1 MSNWLALK
9 SQIGG
14 KPPRAIASAEAA
26 TASRSTA
33 RDDAPRQKT
42 KTKKRKARD
51 VNGADADD
59 GRGATQM
66 GGLEATMRASVAP
79 SVTYREGLLDETV
92 EESRD
97 DAADAARR
105 ATGKKCAALGL
116 NRSQIAFIEA
126 SRLSAISNMCMIFE
140 RVCGTR
146 LGKRWCSAYEE
157 WLASAGTSLLPVSET
172 SRLYLV
178 RKLEKAGAN
187 EDDAVQ
193 MSHHMTAKANDC
205 AQRVE
210 VAKTKAHSDVQI
222 DVHVDNGV
230 AILAFGKVAV
240 RINEEHFGKLRRMY
254 ELHSMIS
261 ERDFHLATFA
271 MVCRYDAA
279 QGGQFRFAGGH
290 HTALHG
296 EVFDV
301 LRDAFGVSCE
311 LFASPLN
318 ARWPTFCSK
327 HWDVDHAF
335 GSLGDYS
342 EFHPSSGA
350 FEVNP
355 PFEEELVLDMAAHL
369 TTCLKRASDANKSL
383 TFVVITPHWPNR
395 PCWEAM
401 AKSGFCTRVAV
412 VPVREH
418 GFFEGAQHR
427 KKSRYRMSSSDTSL
441 LFLQTKLAV
450 EPTDEKLR
458 MIRDAFR
465 PKPNAKSK

>member
-1 MSNWLALK
+1 LDESV
-9 SQIGG
+9 
-14 KPPRAIASAEAA
+14 EE
-26 TASRSTA
+26 A
-33 RDDAPRQKT
+33 RDA
-42 KTKKRKARD
+42 
-51 VNGADADD
+51 
-59 GRGATQM
+59 
-66 GGLEATMRASVAP
+66 
-79 SVTYREGLLDETV
+79 
-92 EESRD
+92 
-97 DAADAARR
+97 AADAARR
-105 ATGKKCAALGL
+105 ATGEKCAALNL

-126 SRLSAISNMCMIFE
+126 SRLSAISHLCMHFE
-140 RVCGTR
+140 RVCGAR
-146 LGKRWCSAYEE
+146 LGKRWCSVYEE
-157 WLASAGTSLLPVSET
+157 WLASAGTSLLPISDT
-172 SRLYLV
+172 SLAYLV
-178 RKLEKAGAN
+178 RKLKKSGASE
-187 EDDAVQ
+187 EDGRYLAQQ
-193 MSHHMTAKANDC
+193 MSAKAIDC
-205 AQRVE
+205 AQRVDM
-210 VAKTKAHSDVQI
+210 AKTKAHSDVQI
-222 DVHVDNGV
+222 EVQVDNGIV
-230 AILAFGKVAV
+230 TLAFGKVAV
-240 RINEEHFGKLRRMY
+240 RINEEHFEKLRRMY

-318 ARWPTFCSK
+318 CRWPTYCSK

-350 FEVNP
+350 YEVNP

-369 TTCLKRASDANKSL
+369 MTCLKRASSDSKPL

-395 PCWEAM
+395 TCWEAM
-401 AKSGFCTRVAV
+401 AKSEFCTRVDV

-418 GFFEGAQHR
+418 GYFEGAQHR

-441 LFLQTKLAV
+441 IFLQTKSGANEV
-450 EPTDEKLR
+450 KVTDEKLR
-458 MIRDAFR
+458 LILAAFR
-465 PKPNAKSK
+465 AKQNAKSK